1 MPALAIQIC
10 AIRALIPFIEQ
21 TFIFH
26 FHYKSAMDQ
35 ICRHSPRNL
44 YIWHSVRHSCQH
56 GLCGSLPPRPLNGD
70 RKEPQRLPLQCKAY
84 SDSGEPNWDEE
95 MSIFKKRTLKPSQLE
110 ALRKLEEEKVDI
122 GRVRGNARINSNITL
137 C

>member
-1 MPALAIQIC
+1 MPALAIHICDTRAPIRSKWQIFM
-10 AIRALIPFIEQ
+10 LFS
-21 TFIFH
+21 
-26 FHYKSAMDQ
+26 HYKSTMGQ
-35 ICRHSPRNL
+35 IGSQSPRNVH
-44 YIWHSVRHSCQH
+44 IWHSVRHSCQH
-56 GLCGSLPPRPLNGD
+56 GLCVSLQPRLLNWD

-122 GRVRGNARINSNITL
+122 GRVRGNAMDKLAI
-137 C
+137 